1 MYNKFC
7 ISFLFIIF
15 FSSFIFAGIS
25 VSPTKQ
31 ELVLKGL
38 DKTKT
43 SAEFVVE
50 NKGLIDETVYI
61 TTRDWENSPN
71 NADVKVSSWLAVD
84 VSSFVIKPYE
94 SKTVKCSVNLPGAA
108 GSGYVSA
115 MVSFTTVKDTV
126 NNVISLPFYVT
137 KYITENKEYTPFS
150 ISNFHHKII
159 NDKFVMMCDVVNKSN
174 FYFRPKLKYT
184 LKKGKDVIFEYEILN
199 SVPVYA
205 MNRRSFSSGFFEGT
219 LKNGKYI
226 MTVEVDV
233 DGTLKTK
240 TVEFR
245 IDKKK

>member
-1 MYNKFC
+1 MFKKFS
-7 ISFLFIIF
+7 IGYLIVILFC
-15 FSSFIFAGIS
+15 SFIFAGIS

-38 DKTKT
+38 DKNKT

-50 NKGLIDETVYI
+50 NKGLLDETVYI

-71 NADVKVSSWLAVD
+71 NMEVNVSSWLTVD

-94 SKTVKCSVNLPGAA
+94 SKTVKCSVDLPGAA

-115 MVSFTTVKDTV
+115 MVSFTTVKDSV
-126 NNVISLPFYVT
+126 NNVISLPVYVI

-150 ISNFHHKII
+150 VSNFKNAFV
-159 NDKFVMMCDVVNKSN
+159 NDKFVMTCDVVNKSN

-184 LKKGKDVIFEYEILN
+184 LKKGKDVVFEYEVLN
-199 SVPVYA
+199 TAPVYA

-233 DGTLKTK
+233 DGTIKTK